1 MKFSISASLF
11 VLLGVAGALPTEIE
25 ARAPS
30 NAPINLIN
38 GPDSSKSYKCGD
50 NTYTYH
56 EIYLAAQRG
65 TNLHLVGETRGKHS
79 YPHSFTNDDSK
90 GNKLTFPKDC
100 PANDDSRYEFPLK
113 NGSPY
118 DGGKNNVKQ
127 GDERVVFYYEDGEIS
142 YDGNPQVY
150 YCGIMTHKGA
160 PSGGFLLC

>member
-1 MKFSISASLF
+1 M
-11 VLLGVAGALPTEIE
+11 
-25 ARAPS
+25 
-30 NAPINLIN
+30 
-38 GPDSSKSYKCGD
+38 
-50 NTYTYH
+50 H
-56 EIYLAAQRG
+56 Q
-65 TNLHLVGETRGKHS
+65 HS

>member
-1 MKFSISASLF
+1 MRFSISASVL
-11 VLLGVAGALPTEIE
+11 VLLGVASGLPIELE
-25 ARAPS
+25 ARVPS
-30 NAPINLIN
+30 NAPINLHN
-38 GPDSSKSYKCGD
+38 GPDSSGSFKCGD
-50 NTYTYH
+50 KTYSGH

-65 TNLHLVGETRGKHS
+65 TNLHLVGETRGRNQ
-79 YPHSFTNDDSK
+79 YPHPFPNDDSK
-90 GNKLTFPKDC
+90 GVKLNFPKDC
-100 PANDDSRYEFPLK
+100 PADDSRYEFPLM

-160 PSGGFLLC
+160 ATGGFLMC